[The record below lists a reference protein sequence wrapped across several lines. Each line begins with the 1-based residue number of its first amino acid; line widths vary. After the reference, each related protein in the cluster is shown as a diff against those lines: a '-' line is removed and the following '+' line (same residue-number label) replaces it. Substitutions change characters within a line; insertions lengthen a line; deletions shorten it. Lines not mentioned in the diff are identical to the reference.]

1 PQDPS
6 WRRLVAEPYDPTGW
20 QALGNGA
27 VALLALAAVS
37 EARRRRAVRSVASSA
52 RPGVQVRAD
61 LLPYEA
67 TLFSAG
73 RDSVPI
79 GTVVLATQPAG
90 GDVRPEPEPDARA
103 FGDEWRAPGAPD
115 EDTPSTAPVPEPAVL
130 VGDLREGGWAVLVT
144 EDGVLVPQRPLRLV
158 HPREQSL
165 PAVVGRLLRRAPRA
179 PEPVDDGAL
188 PGVPVEAASEVPSLG
203 VPSAVRP
210 VRRQRQLGALLCL
223 TALVAGPAAV
233 LWLAD
238 GWYQRGVVVLLGGQL
253 LLAGLHR
260 RTQRLR
266 LLHDRLEVVG
276 PWRSTRVPWDRLHGA
291 RQDGAVLLLAWEPD
305 VVLAA
310 GPLELEGSAQD
321 PVDVAASVGATAVR
335 LRERALALG
344 SPGRAVQR
352 AAGAGRD
359 VLVTYG
365 LLCAAALWLAR

>member
-37 EARRRRAVRSVASSA
+37 EARRRRAVRSVTSSA

-61 LLPYEA
+61 VLPYEA
-67 TLFSAG
+67 TLFPAG
-73 RDSVPI
+73 SGSDPI
-79 GTVVLATQPAG
+79 GTVVLTTQPAG
-90 GDVRPEPEPDARA
+90 GDVRPEPEPDARL
-103 FGDEWRAPGAPD
+103 FGDEWRASGAPD
-115 EDTPSTAPVPEPAVL
+115 EDSPSTAPAPEPAVL

-144 EDGVLVPQRPLRLV
+144 EAGVLVPQRPLRLV
-158 HPREQSL
+158 YPRERSL

-179 PEPVDDGAL
+179 PEQVDEGLL
-188 PGVPVEAASEVPSLG
+188 PGVPVDGASEVPSLSL
-203 VPSAVRP
+203 PSSVRP

-223 TALVAGPAAV
+223 GAFVAAPAAV
-233 LWLAD
+233 SSLAD

-260 RTQRLR
+260 RTQVLR

-291 RQDGAVLLLAWEPD
+291 RQDGALLLLAWEPD
-305 VVLAA
+305 VVLAV
-310 GPLELEGSAQD
+310 GPLELDGSQERPD
-321 PVDVAASVGATAVR
+321 LLASRVGATAVR

-344 SPGRAVQR
+344 GPGRPVER

-359 VLVTYG
+359 VLAAYG